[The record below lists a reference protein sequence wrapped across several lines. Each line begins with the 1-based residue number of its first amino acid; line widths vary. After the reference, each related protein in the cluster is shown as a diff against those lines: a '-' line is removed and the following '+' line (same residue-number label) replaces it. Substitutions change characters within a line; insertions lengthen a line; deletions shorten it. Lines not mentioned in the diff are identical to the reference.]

1 MVNEVLVSNLP
12 FVGVGRGTDNS
23 ITDTF
28 MYFYV
33 VFFYALD
40 LEWMFGQVG
49 AIASELEENPRKQIH
64 DVMQSTIRS
73 TTQGGDDDEDDW

>member
-1 MVNEVLVSNLP
+1 MIHT
-12 FVGVGRGTDNS
+12 GMTYTCMYAC
-23 ITDTF
+23 IF
-28 MYFYV
+28 MLYFY
-33 VFFYALD
+33 AAD

>member
-1 MVNEVLVSNLP
+1 MFTVSFIQALLIH
-12 FVGVGRGTDNS
+12 VCL
-23 ITDTF
+23 
-28 MYFYV
+28 YV
-33 VFFYALD
+33 FLCCIFYAAD